1 MFDNYSNYDSITND
15 REREEKLMQDKRER
29 CHKEGK
35 LYFVLFWLTVLGTPV
50 ILLLSIIGG
59 VAGATFDVLFDSKAV
74 LYGFLGIIGVISLA
88 AGIVTAVILFI
99 LGKEESC
106 FKAAGIAYIII
117 ALSST
122 VTEFL
127 PDGLIKTVLELVT
140 LIAEMF
146 YLFEFINGSIYILAG
161 VDNYIASSWE
171 TLKKVIIYLFIGIVA
186 CVILVFIPI
195 IRYLALIAIFIAA
208 IGAIGILIW
217 EWVLMFKTARA
228 LKNF

>member
-1 MFDNYSNYDSITND
+1 MVF
-15 REREEKLMQDKRER
+15 
-29 CHKEGK
+29 
-35 LYFVLFWLTVLGTPV
+35 
-50 ILLLSIIGG
+50 
-59 VAGATFDVLFDSKAV
+59 
-74 LYGFLGIIGVISLA
+74 
-88 AGIVTAVILFI
+88 
-99 LGKEESC
+99 
-106 FKAAGIAYIII
+106 
-117 ALSST
+117 T

-127 PDGLIKTVLELVT
+127 PDGLIKTVLNLVT